1 MTTFNRKKKKK
12 PCIAYIY
19 VQCDCQGNKNKK
31 IYHGILQSPVYRQC
45 KNGECKALVISFEIL
60 IKPRIN
66 FTPESDLGVVCFSNF
81 LLKVTCFQ
89 ISDYLFFL
97 LLVNLLLIS

>member
-1 MTTFNRKKKKK
+1 MFNVIVKEIRTRK
-12 PCIAYIY
+12 YTMESY
-19 VQCDCQGNKNKK
+19 NLQCTDSAKMG
-31 IYHGILQSPVYRQC
+31 
-45 KNGECKALVISFEIL
+45 NGECKALVISFEIL
-60 IKPRIN
+60 IKHRIN

-81 LLKVTCFQ
+81 LLKVTSFQ